1 MGPSVTKEGC
11 HVLEKGGD
19 HLRLCV
25 LPDCTANPPEATR
38 RKVGVALC
46 GGGEVALCGDGEV
59 VLMGDKPSRK
69 PYNIPMSGH

>member
-1 MGPSVTKEGC
+1 MGPSVTKEGR

-46 GGGEVALCGDGEV
+46 GGGEV

-69 PYNIPMSGH
+69 PYNISMSGH

>member
-1 MGPSVTKEGC
+1 MRPSVTKEGR

-25 LPDCTANPPEATR
+25 LPDGTANPPEATR

-46 GGGEVALCGDGEV
+46 G
-59 VLMGDKPSRK
+59 DKPSRN
-69 PYNIPMSGH
+69 PYNIPMSEH